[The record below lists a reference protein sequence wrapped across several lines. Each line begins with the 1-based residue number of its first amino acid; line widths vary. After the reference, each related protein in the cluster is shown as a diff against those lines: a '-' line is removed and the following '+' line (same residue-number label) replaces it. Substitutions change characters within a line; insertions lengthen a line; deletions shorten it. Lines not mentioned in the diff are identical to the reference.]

1 MRAEAGRVRVIA
13 VIQVGDGG
21 LGAGRAAGG
30 QVWLD
35 LRYVNM

>member
-13 VIQVGDGG
+13 VIQVGDG
-21 LGAGRAAGG
+21 AGSRQGHGG